1 MKRYAE
7 RNLAREGEGPMALYV
22 ILSNLT
28 DEGRKTI
35 KSRPE
40 RIREVNKE
48 IEAMGGK
55 VLGQYACLGPYD
67 FVNII
72 EAPSNEVI
80 VRISVELGSRGT
92 LHLITLPAMSAD
104 EFISR
109 IKA

>member
-1 MKRYAE
+1 
-7 RNLAREGEGPMALYV
+7 MALYV
-22 ILSNLT
+22 MLTNLT
-28 DEGRKTI
+28 DHGRKTI

-55 VLGQYACLGPYD
+55 VLAQYATLGPYD

-72 EAPSNEVI
+72 EAANNEVI

-92 LHLITLPAMSAD
+92 LQMITLPAIKVD

-109 IKA
+109 ITP

>member
-1 MKRYAE
+1 
-7 RNLAREGEGPMALYV
+7 MALYV
-22 ILSNLT
+22 MLTNLT
-28 DEGRKTI
+28 DHGRKTI

-55 VLGQYACLGPYD
+55 VLAQYATLGPYD

-72 EAPSNEVI
+72 EAANNEVI

-92 LHLITLPAMSAD
+92 LQMITLPAIKID

-109 IKA
+109 ITP

>member
-1 MKRYAE
+1 
-7 RNLAREGEGPMALYV
+7 MALYV

-48 IEAMGGK
+48 IEGMGGK
-55 VLGQYACLGPYD
+55 VLAQYACLGPYD

-72 EAPSNEVI
+72 EAPNNEVI

-92 LHLITLPAMSAD
+92 LQLITLPAMSAD
-104 EFISR
+104 EFIAR
-109 IKA
+109 IKG

>member
-1 MKRYAE
+1 
-7 RNLAREGEGPMALYV
+7 MALYV

-28 DEGRKTI
+28 DDGRKTI

-40 RIREVNKE
+40 RIMEVNKE

-55 VLGQYACLGPYD
+55 VLAQYACLGPYD

-72 EAPSNEVI
+72 EAASNEVI

-92 LHLITLPAMSAD
+92 LQLMTLPAM
-104 EFISR
+104 
-109 IKA
+109 KAEDFVARVKP

>member
-1 MKRYAE
+1 V
-7 RNLAREGEGPMALYV
+7 ALYV

-28 DEGRKTI
+28 DHGRKTI

-40 RIREVNKE
+40 RIREVNDE

-55 VLGQYACLGPYD
+55 VLAQYATLGPYD
-67 FVNII
+67 FVNIV
-72 EAPSNEVI
+72 EAANNEVI

-92 LHLITLPAMSAD
+92 LHLMTLPAIKAD

-109 IKA
+109 IAPA

>member
-1 MKRYAE
+1 
-7 RNLAREGEGPMALYV
+7 MALYV

-55 VLGQYACLGPYD
+55 VLAQYATLGPYD
-67 FVNII
+67 FVNVI
-72 EAPSNEVI
+72 EAANNEVI

-92 LHLITLPAMSAD
+92 LQLMTLPAIDVD

-109 IKA
+109 IPPD